1 MLRGLRA
8 AAGAARTVA
17 PARSPLWAP
26 AFRLIST
33 ASPEFAANVERTNE
47 IISVFREIKSQVS
60 KGGSERAVAQH
71 RQRGKLMV
79 RERVEALIDP
89 GSPFMELSML
99 AAYTSDGKN
108 KFPSSGI
115 LTGIGLVHGRPC
127 MIVANDPTVQGGTYM
142 HITVKKHLRAQK
154 IAMENQ
160 VPCVRIASRR
170 HGVTTAAAHLP
181 YLVAPVTTVRTVAT
195 AAVHLPRRIRGRQPD
210 DGRGRRDLR
219 GRERFRPDLLQ
230 PGASSS

>member
-1 MLRGLRA
+1 MDVWYARPRSPDVRWRRVITPTSAFMIRRLRV
-8 AAGAARTVA
+8 AAGTARAVA
-17 PARSPLWAP
+17 PPRSPLWAP
-26 AFRLIST
+26 PLRLIST
-33 ASPEFAANVERTNE
+33 SSPEFAANVERTSA
-47 IISVFREIKSQVS
+47 IISALREIKEQVS

-79 RERVEALIDP
+79 RARIEALLDP

-127 MIVANDPTVQGGTYM
+127 MVVANDPTVQGGTYM

-160 VPCVRIASRR
+160 VRSSWRTSR
-170 HGVTTAAAHLP
+170 
-181 YLVAPVTTVRTVAT
+181 
-195 AAVHLPRRIRGRQPD
+195 
-210 DGRGRRDLR
+210 
-219 GRERFRPDLLQ
+219 
-230 PGASSS
+230 SSG